1 MVVKIEEPR
10 VDQADLSDWQ
20 KFLYRTTIQGG
31 GFIFL
36 MLTNI
41 NSSSDS
47 KVMAGS
53 RLEVNGAYYQVESD
67 ESIGGTP
74 VAGVNYVYATPSGNT
89 LSFIYSTTA
98 PEYYPIKGGWFNGN
112 NRAVAKMTRIGSNWY
127 NKVILD
133 SQSAMLS
140 FNDNSPI
147 PPLPGTLIY
156 TGNHTSFTQQEI
168 EPGLYYAQMQ
178 GGNGANGGNG
188 GNSSNYY
195 SYRILGNGD
204 SEITKGTVVNGSTGS
219 NGKSALPINILFRV
233 TKRTILTGKV
243 GFDGQIGSN
252 GTNGIDPS
260 SDGPSQYSTKGANS
274 GGGGGG
280 GGAGEKTVLMV
291 GDLLKFE
298 AIGGDG
304 GDGGDGGEVP
314 ANSSFEH
321 GAKGLRGLGGVASGN
336 CIGQDGEDGQQGKLI
351 YNYQYLNNY
360 IQHNAGQKGKGGRLA
375 TTTSGF
381 LRVYKLI

>member
-10 VDQADLSDWQ
+10 VEQADLSDWQ

-36 MLTNI
+36 MITNI

-47 KVMAGS
+47 QIMAGS

-89 LSFIYSTTA
+89 LSFIYSTAT
-98 PEYYPIKGGWFNGN
+98 PEYNPLKGGWFNGN
-112 NRAVAKMTRIGSNWY
+112 NRAIAKMTRIGSNWY

-147 PPLPGTLIY
+147 PPLPGTLVY

-168 EPGLYYAQMQ
+168 EPGLYYAQLQ
-178 GGNGANGGNG
+178 GGNGAKGGNG
-188 GNSSNYY
+188 GNSSGYLYAFYNNDTNEYY
-195 SYRILGNGD
+195 A
-204 SEITKGTVVNGSTGS
+204 TSTGS
-219 NGKSALPINILFRV
+219 VIGNTGENGESALPINILFRV

-243 GFDGQIGSN
+243 GLNGANGVNGSN
-252 GTNGIDPS
+252 GLDPNNGRIL
-260 SDGPSQYSTKGANS
+260 SDYSAGANG

-280 GGAGEKTVLMV
+280 GGAGEKTVLIV

-298 AIGGDG
+298 AIGGNAG
-304 GDGGDGGEVP
+304 NGGDGGE
-314 ANSSFEH
+314 ATIRNYGKFIFNH
-321 GAKGLRGLGGVASGN
+321 GAKGLGGLGGVASGN
-336 CIGQDGEDGQQGKLI
+336 CIGQDGEDGQNGLG
-351 YNYQYLNNY
+351 NNGR
-360 IQHNAGQKGKGGRLA
+360 AGQKGKGGRLA